1 MTMMK
6 TTMIILLF
14 FGVFIS
20 KTQAQQ
26 SVNTS
31 GGNAIGTGGTV
42 NYSVGQ
48 IDYTSTSG
56 TGGTVSQGTQQAYEI
71 FTLGTDDFSNINLT
85 MMVYPNPTPSM
96 VNLKIED
103 YTLENLKYS
112 LFDIQGRQI
121 ESKKIT
127 QDETQIQMGNLV
139 SAIYFINVI
148 DNNKILKT
156 FKIIKNN

>member
-1 MTMMK
+1 MKK
-6 TTMIILLF
+6 TTMILLLLI
-14 FGVFIS
+14 GVFAS
-20 KTQAQQ
+20 KMQAQQ
-26 SVNTS
+26 SGNTS
-31 GGNAIGTGGTV
+31 GGNATGTEGTV

-56 TGGTVSQGTQQAYEI
+56 TGGTVSQGIQQAYEI
-71 FTLGTDDFSNINLT
+71 FTLGTDNFSNINLT
-85 MMVYPNPTPSM
+85 MMVYPNPTTSM

-103 YTLENLKYS
+103 YASENLKYS

-127 QDETQIQMGNLV
+127 QDETQIQMENLV
-139 SAIYFINVI
+139 SAIYFINII

>member
-1 MTMMK
+1 MMK

-20 KTQAQQ
+20 KMQAQQ

-71 FTLGTDDFSNINLT
+71 FTLGTDNFSNIKLT
-85 MMVYPNPTPSM
+85 MMVYPNPTTSM

-103 YTLENLKYS
+103 YASENLKYS

-139 SAIYFINVI
+139 SAIYFINVL

-156 FKIIKNN
+156 FKIIKSN

>member
-1 MTMMK
+1 MMK

>member
-1 MTMMK
+1 MK
-6 TTMIILLF
+6 IVTMIFLLLL
-14 FGVFIS
+14 GVFPS

-26 SVNTS
+26 SANTS
-31 GGNAIGTGGTV
+31 GGNAAGTGGTV

-71 FTLGTDDFSNINLT
+71 FTLGTDNFSNIKLT
-85 MMVYPNPTPSM
+85 MMVYPNPTTSM